1 MCVCF
6 EVVLGFRQQVWWSFC
21 EFTLNIRVFC
31 GGSRYFWCKRGDRN
45 SRKLERRNNIHVLDP
60 VEVGRF
66 SSRPWK
72 LSGVVTFLFA
82 NFMEENWFWSNPCE
96 CQERLLGHSREKLL
110 FYTKCSGELVK
121 VVRRLNFRHGWE
133 WTYCKWACVSLGF
146 PVFWLWAHWLKRAL
160 TVILHVF
167 RSGSLYFRSKHGG
180 HFMKLL

>member
-1 MCVCF
+1 VPSGAVFGGLVGSARDQLQYLVVSSYGNYGNLWKLCVD
-6 EVVLGFRQQVWWSFC
+6 VVFLSRISEHGARTYSRCACVLKLFSVFRQQVRWSFC

-121 VVRRLNFRHGWE
+121 VVRRLYFRHG
-133 WTYCKWACVSLGF
+133 
-146 PVFWLWAHWLKRAL
+146 
-160 TVILHVF
+160 
-167 RSGSLYFRSKHGG
+167 
-180 HFMKLL
+180 